1 MKAVTMKNAAEL
13 AQKNAYE
20 QQEKGKELDT
30 EERVESIQGL
40 IDNSAGNRRVKD
52 QLEKDVK
59 IGNIK
64 KDGNGIIHVDH
75 PNKEE
80 QFADDDENAVADA
93 DNGDIMSYMMN

>member
-20 QQEKGKELDT
+20 PQEKGKELDT

-59 IGNIK
+59 R
-64 KDGNGIIHVDH
+64 IIHVDH

>member
-1 MKAVTMKNAAEL
+1 M
-13 AQKNAYE
+13 
-20 QQEKGKELDT
+20 
-30 EERVESIQGL
+30 
-40 IDNSAGNRRVKD
+40 IDNSAGNGRVKD

-59 IGNIK
+59 NGNIK